1 MYASEWIFG
10 LFASVIPCEHM
21 SLFLDKFFQHKWIFF
36 YSLILTILRKHEDQI
51 LNEEDFYCILHQI
64 KAQQHKAAG
73 ISALKTTKTIITQAE
88 KERLQNE
95 EQSLGDF
102 NTDDSGLNE
111 TSDEAEPKSMFN
123 VFKKFIS
130 SNLGFAEDVGVTS
143 SNFWP
148 MMIERSQSEFPSL
161 YKQQTGIN
169 RLLHEFDPE
178 HMQFFETIPDDPW

>member
-1 MYASEWIFG
+1 M
-10 LFASVIPCEHM
+10 
-21 SLFLDKFFQHKWIFF
+21 
-36 YSLILTILRKHEDQI
+36 
-51 LNEEDFYCILHQI
+51 
-64 KAQQHKAAG
+64 
-73 ISALKTTKTIITQAE
+73 
-88 KERLQNE
+88 QNE

-161 YKQQTGIN
+161 YKQ
-169 RLLHEFDPE
+169 
-178 HMQFFETIPDDPW
+178 